1 MRVNANLLRALE
13 QPKSRPIVHRAVLLT
28 DTRPLMSAPAV
39 PALVQD
45 AQQFLG
51 EIATK
56 IKAHRLP
63 APIPAVRESPTSPLF
78 PWHRKAELEIR
89 ITPPRPSDH
98 DRVASKLAQ
107 KLIEM
112 ECLRTDIVIL
122 RGIIARREVR
132 VRMPLVQFVAML
144 ICGAGLGLML
154 GMMIWRSL

>member
-1 MRVNANLLRALE
+1 MTVNANLLRALE
-13 QPKSRPIVHRAVLLT
+13 QPKSRPKVHRAVLLT
-28 DTRPLMSAPAV
+28 DTRPLKSAPVV
-39 PALVQD
+39 PASVQE
-45 AQQFLG
+45 AQQFLA

-63 APIPAVRESPTSPLF
+63 APIHAVREPPASPLF
-78 PWHRKAELEIR
+78 LWHRKPELEIR

-98 DRVASKLAQ
+98 DRVASKLGQ

-112 ECLRTDIVIL
+112 ECLRTDIVML

-132 VRMPLVQFVAML
+132 VRMPVVQFVAML

-154 GMMIWRSL
+154 GMMIWHYL